1 MSLRRIIVRAICAIV
16 VVAAAPLAFA
26 AEAPGPAEKAKA
38 DASGKDT
45 TPVATIG
52 DKEVITKDELDRAVA
67 ASEQM
72 AMMQQRA
79 RGIAA
84 PAGAKLNQE
93 GKMRALEAL
102 VNSRILLMMT
112 REAGVKVPDETVK
125 AEVEKKKA
133 DLPAGT
139 DYASFLKQRGIT
151 EQEVFDRTKQML
163 EIKAFEELKTKEI
176 AVTDD
181 EIKQQYDRM
190 KERGLMDDFDVQHIL
205 VKATQGDQAAV
216 AEAKKKI
223 DAAAERL
230 KKGEDFA
237 AVAKEVSEDPGSK
250 DKGGEYKGVRRG
262 QMVPE
267 FDKRMAEAKVGEVTA
282 PFTTQFGWHIIK
294 VNRHSTGEL
303 TAEMVEKI
311 KPQILMAKQKMAMR
325 DLVQEK
331 RKTLNITI
339 SMPAEAPASAP
350 APSGEPAPALDS
362 LVDAAS

>member
-1 MSLRRIIVRAICAIV
+1 MFLRGIIVRAICAIV
-16 VVAAAPLAFA
+16 AVAVAPTVFA
-26 AEAPGPAEKAKA
+26 AEEAKA
-38 DASGKDT
+38 EASAKDT

-52 DKEVITKDELDRAVA
+52 EKEIITKDELDRAVA

-84 PAGAKLNQE
+84 PEGARLNQE
-93 GKMRALEAL
+93 GKMRALDAL

-112 REAGVKVPDETVK
+112 REAGVKVPDDAVK

-133 DLPAGT
+133 DLPANT
-139 DYASFLKQRGIT
+139 NYEDFLKQRGLT
-151 EQEVFDRTKQML
+151 EQEVFERTKQML
-163 EIKAFEELKTKEI
+163 EVREFEQQKTKDI
-176 AVTDD
+176 AVTD
-181 EIKQQYDRM
+181 EEVKQQYDRM

-205 VKATQGDQAAV
+205 VKAQQGDQAGL

-267 FDKRMAEAKVGEVTA
+267 FDKHMAEGKVGEISA
-282 PFTTQFGWHIIK
+282 PFTTQFGWHILK

-303 TAEMVEKI
+303 TPDLVAKV

-339 SMPAEAPASAP
+339 NLPAEAPA
-350 APSGEPAPALDS
+350 PSEAPALES

>member
-1 MSLRRIIVRAICAIV
+1 MFLQRIIVRAICVIAAI
-16 VVAAAPLAFA
+16 AAAPIVFA
-26 AEAPGPAEKAKA
+26 AEEAKVEL
-38 DASGKDT
+38 SGKDT

-52 DKEVITKDELDRAVA
+52 EKEIITKDELDRAVA

-84 PAGAKLNQE
+84 PEGARLNQE

-102 VNSRILLMMT
+102 VNSRVLLMMT
-112 REAGVKVPDETVK
+112 REAGVKVPDDAVK
-125 AEVEKKKA
+125 AEVDKKKA
-133 DLPAGT
+133 DLPANT
-139 DYASFLKQRGIT
+139 KYEDFLKQRGLT

-163 EIKAFEELKTKEI
+163 EIKAFEELKTKDI
-176 AVTDD
+176 AVTD
-181 EIKQQYDRM
+181 EEVKQQYDRM

-205 VKATQGDQAAV
+205 VEAKQGDQAAI
-216 AEAKKKI
+216 AEGKKKI

-267 FDKRMAEAKVGEVTA
+267 FDKHMAEGKVGEISA
-282 PFTTQFGWHIIK
+282 PFTTQFGWHILK

-303 TAEMVEKI
+303 TPELIAKI

-339 SMPAEAPASAP
+339 NMPAEAPSAASAP
-350 APSGEPAPALDS
+350 SGQPAPALES
-362 LVDAAS
+362 LVDGAS

>member
-1 MSLRRIIVRAICAIV
+1 MFSRRIIVRAICAIV
-16 VVAAAPLAFA
+16 AVATGPMAFA
-26 AEAPGPAEKAKA
+26 AEEPKI
-38 DASGKDT
+38 DSSGKDL
-45 TPVATIG
+45 TPVATVG
-52 DKEVITKDELDRAVA
+52 EKEVITKDELDRAVA

-79 RGIAA
+79 RGVAA
-84 PAGAKLNQE
+84 PEGAKLNQE

-102 VNSRILLMMT
+102 VNSRVLLIMT
-112 REAGVKVPDETVK
+112 REAGIKVPDETVK

-139 DYASFLKQRGIT
+139 DYASFLKQRGLT

-163 EIKAFEELKTKEI
+163 EVKEFEQQKTKDLL
-176 AVTDD
+176 VTDD
-181 EIKQQYDRM
+181 EVKQQYDRM
-190 KERGLMDDFDVQHIL
+190 KQNGLMDDFDVQHIL
-205 VKATQGDQAAV
+205 IKAPQGDQAAI

-223 DAAAERL
+223 DAAAARI
-230 KKGEDFA
+230 KKGEDFG

-250 DKGGEYKGVRRG
+250 DNGGEYKGVRRG
-262 QMVPE
+262 RMVPE
-267 FDKRMAEAKVGEVTA
+267 FDKRMAEAKVGEVSA

-303 TAEMVEKI
+303 TPDLVEKV

-325 DLVQEK
+325 ELVQEK

-339 SMPAEAPASAP
+339 SLPAEAPATAP
-350 APSGEPAPALDS
+350 APSAAPAPALES
-362 LVDAAS
+362 LVDGAS